1 MRLAGIFF
9 FHFQCK
15 PLKNLRPSNSSC
27 KIEAGILKSMIFG
40 VIIGAPQSSARKR
53 LTSTFKVLN
62 KPLLYSPGSG
72 VLEI

>member
-1 MRLAGIFF
+1 
-9 FHFQCK
+9 
-15 PLKNLRPSNSSC
+15 
-27 KIEAGILKSMIFG
+27 MIFG

-72 VLEI
+72 LLEI